1 MWHYCPQGHSHSVR
15 NTGEEPLV
23 IRAVLPK
30 TADNG
35 DLDEIRR
42 KYFGNFGTIGEI
54 PKRLDKRGWEGYN
67 ATIPRMLEERTDG
80 TMKKLRTNM
89 MMLGMCMGSMCM
101 RRCANSVVCFPA
113 SVL

>member
-1 MWHYCPQGHSHSVR
+1 MEQSGKSQ
-15 NTGEEPLV
+15 
-23 IRAVLPK
+23 
-30 TADNG
+30 
-35 DLDEIRR
+35 
-42 KYFGNFGTIGEI
+42 
-54 PKRLDKRGWEGYN
+54 KRLDKRGWEGSN

>member
-1 MWHYCPQGHSHSVR
+1 MEQSGKSR
-15 NTGEEPLV
+15 
-23 IRAVLPK
+23 
-30 TADNG
+30 
-35 DLDEIRR
+35 
-42 KYFGNFGTIGEI
+42 
-54 PKRLDKRGWEGYN
+54 KRLDKRGWEGYN

-89 MMLGMCMGSMCM
+89 MMLGM

>member
-1 MWHYCPQGHSHSVR
+1 MKSG
-15 NTGEEPLV
+15 
-23 IRAVLPK
+23 
-30 TADNG
+30 
-35 DLDEIRR
+35 
-42 KYFGNFGTIGEI
+42 GNASGILEQSGKSR
-54 PKRLDKRGWEGYN
+54 KRLDKRGWEGYN

-101 RRCANSVVCFPA
+101 RRCANSVVFFPA